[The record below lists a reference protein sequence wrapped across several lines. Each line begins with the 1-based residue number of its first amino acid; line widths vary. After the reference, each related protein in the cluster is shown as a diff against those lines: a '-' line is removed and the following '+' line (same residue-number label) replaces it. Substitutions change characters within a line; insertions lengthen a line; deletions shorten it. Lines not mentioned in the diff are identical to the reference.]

1 MSSEVARRQHAVKSK
16 SASKSQ
22 SGSATKSA
30 ATPRTPEGDA
40 FSTLVVQIFQLNGR
54 LLSIGDELS
63 APAEQS
69 SARWQVLAAVEH
81 EPRPVAGIAR
91 VLGLARQS
99 VQRVADLLEADG
111 LARYSD
117 NPSHQRAKLLE
128 LTDAG
133 RAALAQIASAQHAW
147 ANRVGAELSLP
158 FLRRAS
164 AALARLL
171 EAVS

>member
-1 MSSEVARRQHAVKSK
+1 M
-16 SASKSQ
+16 
-22 SGSATKSA
+22 
-30 ATPRTPEGDA
+30 
-40 FSTLVVQIFQLNGR
+40 LVVQVFQLNGR
-54 LLSIGDELS
+54 LLAIGDELS

-99 VQRVADLLEADG
+99 VLEADG

-158 FLRRAS
+158 FLRRAG

-171 EAVS
+171 EVVS